1 MKKFAMV
8 CLLGLFATTFLFSK
22 VYKMPADAD
31 YTATY
36 ANWGRGSYV
45 DKYGVD
51 TGESYIYNYT
61 DDGLFTNTATRGS
74 ECEANFIFDAFND
87 VPRGT
92 VLRIPQLVNA
102 IDKYT
107 K

>member
-1 MKKFAMV
+1 MNEY
-8 CLLGLFATTFLFSK
+8 SRIIIE
-22 VYKMPADAD
+22 
-31 YTATY
+31 TY
-36 ANWGRGSYV
+36 C
-45 DKYGVD
+45 DKYKTDSRLKMLAKLVKRSYKID
-51 TGESYIYNYT
+51 AEYES
-61 DDGLFTNTATRGS
+61 DA
-74 ECEANFIFDAFND
+74 EANFIFDAFND